1 MDLWQRFT
9 SRARRAVLLAHAEA
23 SRTRA
28 PLIGAE
34 HLLAGLL
41 QIGEG
46 TACQALD
53 RLGVDLDAL
62 RNELRSQMQVGTEEM
77 AGNDISFTPD
87 AQNALR
93 FTHAE
98 ARQMGDDHFGTE
110 HVLLG
115 LLRVGQGPTHRLLQ
129 RHGVEVTATREA
141 VAEILREAKEPQK
154 APPPAKKVTG
164 GAMDY
169 VVARALVAYTGA
181 ELRSH
186 WLFHRFGLRGDAAAA
201 FLGPCEVALE
211 RMVDQADVAAGD
223 AIRAALMLHFII
235 EHFDT
240 DLTRA
245 VLRQRLLVC
254 LARELLTGLS
264 DVRRS
269 GDDLFVGDR
278 KLSVS
283 IATAS
288 PVSTLIHFALNV
300 DPTGAPVPAVGL
312 AELGVVPLPFAELL
326 LARYAE
332 ECEGVAAARCKVRG
346 VS

>member
-1 MDLWQRFT
+1 MELWQRFT
-9 SRARRAVLLAHAEA
+9 NRARRVVLLAHGEA

-28 PLIGAE
+28 MLIGTE
-34 HLLAGLL
+34 HMLLGLL
-41 QIGEG
+41 RAADG
-46 TACQALD
+46 TAYTVLERSALD
-53 RLGVDLDAL
+53 LEAL
-62 RNELRSQMQVGTEEM
+62 RNEVESQIEVGGAEASGE
-77 AGNDISFTPD
+77 DITFTPD
-87 AQNALR
+87 AQHALQLAY
-93 FTHAE
+93 AE
-98 ARQMGDDHFGTE
+98 ALEANDEHIGTE
-110 HVLLG
+110 HILLG
-115 LLRVGQGPTHRLLQ
+115 LIRVGQGPACQLLQ
-129 RHGVEVTATREA
+129 RHGVEVAAVRETMAAVRAERQEQQALPPEKKATVLAMNYIVSRE
-141 VAEILREAKEPQK
+141 Q
-154 APPPAKKVTG
+154 
-164 GAMDY
+164 
-169 VVARALVAYTGA
+169 VAYTGA

-186 WLFHRFGLRGDAAAA
+186 WLFHRFGLQRDAAAA
-201 FLGPCEVALE
+201 FLGPCEVTLE
-211 RMVDQADVAAGD
+211 HMVDQADVAAG
-223 AIRAALMLHFII
+223 ASIRATLMLHFII

-254 LARELLTGLS
+254 LARELLTG
-264 DVRRS
+264 DVEVRRS
-269 GDDLFVGDR
+269 GDDLFVGQR

-288 PVSTLIHFALNV
+288 PVSTLIHFAVNV

>member
-1 MDLWQRFT
+1 M
-9 SRARRAVLLAHAEA
+9 
-23 SRTRA
+23 
-28 PLIGAE
+28 
-34 HLLAGLL
+34 L

-46 TACQALD
+46 TAYQALE
-53 RLGVDLDAL
+53 RLGADLDAL
-62 RNELRSQMQVGTEEM
+62 RNELRGQMEVGTEET
-77 AGNDISFTPD
+77 AGSEIAFNPD
-87 AQNALR
+87 AQHALQLAY
-93 FTHAE
+93 AE
-98 ARQMGDDHFGTE
+98 SHEANDEHIGTE
-110 HVLLG
+110 HILLG
-115 LLRVGQGPTHRLLQ
+115 LLRIGKGPAHQLLQ
-129 RHGVEVTATREA
+129 RHGVEVAATREA
-141 VAEILREAKEPQK
+141 VSEVLQEEKGRQK
-154 APPPAKKVTG
+154 TPPPMKTVAE
-164 GAMDY
+164 GAMNY
-169 VVARALVAYTGA
+169 VVSREQVAYTGQ

-211 RMVDQADVAAGD
+211 HMVDQADVAAGD
-223 AIRAALMLHFII
+223 SIRAALMLHFII

-254 LARELLTGLS
+254 LARELLAGVN

-269 GDDLFVGDR
+269 GDDLFVNER

-332 ECEGVAAARCKVRG
+332 ECEGIAAARCKVRG
-346 VS
+346 VP